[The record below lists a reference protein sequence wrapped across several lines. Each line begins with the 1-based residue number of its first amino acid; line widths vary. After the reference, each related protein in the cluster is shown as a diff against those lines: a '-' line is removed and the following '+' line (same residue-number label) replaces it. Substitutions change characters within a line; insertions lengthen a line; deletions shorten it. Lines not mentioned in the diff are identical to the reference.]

1 MAKSIKM
8 TIPLNGISQGKRQI
22 NFETDGFQGASCKDA
37 TKAFE
42 EAIGTTTDETLKD
55 EFYQT
60 EERQE
65 FLNEG
70 GEGPAST

>member
-1 MAKSIKM
+1 MAKTIKM
-8 TIPLNGISQGKRQI
+8 NIPLNGLSEGKKKIS
-22 NFETDGFQGASCKDA
+22 FETDGFVGAACTDA
-37 TKAFE
+37 TKVFE
-42 EAIGTTTDETLKD
+42 DAIGSQEQQTLKD

-70 GEGPAST
+70 GDS